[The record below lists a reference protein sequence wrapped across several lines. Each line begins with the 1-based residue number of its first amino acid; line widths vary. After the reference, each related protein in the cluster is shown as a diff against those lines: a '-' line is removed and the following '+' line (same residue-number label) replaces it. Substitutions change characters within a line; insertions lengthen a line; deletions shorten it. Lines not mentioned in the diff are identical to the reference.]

1 MSSCVALAGG
11 RVEFKVWTR
20 LPEVL
25 SISRP
30 VNRLSCSVHRNR
42 LLQNKSCRQGQ
53 ASMAKSTGMQLLFH
67 LRGGISNY
75 VPFELQA
82 ADRIAKDEPVY
93 IFLKYS

>member
-1 MSSCVALAGG
+1 
-11 RVEFKVWTR
+11 
-20 LPEVL
+20 
-25 SISRP
+25 
-30 VNRLSCSVHRNR
+30 
-42 LLQNKSCRQGQ
+42 
-53 ASMAKSTGMQLLFH
+53 MAKSTGMQLLFH